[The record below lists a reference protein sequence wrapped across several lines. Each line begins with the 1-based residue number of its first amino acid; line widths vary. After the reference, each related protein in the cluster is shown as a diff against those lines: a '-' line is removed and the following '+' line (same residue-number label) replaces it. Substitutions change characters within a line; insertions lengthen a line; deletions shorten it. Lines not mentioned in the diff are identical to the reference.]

1 MNIIAKRIKSL
12 RTEKGLS
19 QQELADEL
27 GIGRSTLANYEQA
40 KREPNFET
48 LENIAD
54 FFNVDMNYLTG
65 FSDIY
70 NLTELSCNTP
80 IPSWFREDLDEEDR
94 IKKYLEFKEA
104 EKEDSMASSRYIPDH
119 FESVTDAMEFI
130 LRVPVVANNCGYD
143 LDTMSE
149 EEIIEMAEDLSEM
162 LQIMA
167 KKHRKK

>member
-1 MNIIAKRIKSL
+1 MFPQQSVSNWLNAKLMPRMGIIEILAEYFKILKSDL
-12 RTEKGLS
+12 LEEK
-19 QQELADEL
+19 QN
-27 GIGRSTLANYEQA
+27 ST
-40 KREPNFET
+40 
-48 LENIAD
+48 
-54 FFNVDMNYLTG
+54 
-65 FSDIY
+65 
-70 NLTELSCNTP
+70 
-80 IPSWFREDLDEEDR
+80 
-94 IKKYLEFKEA
+94 
-104 EKEDSMASSRYIPDH
+104 YIPDH

>member
-1 MNIIAKRIKSL
+1 MSDSEKTKKIFAKNLLKYMERHNLNQTDISEI
-12 RTEKGLS
+12 TGVS
-19 QQELADEL
+19 QQSVSNWLNAKLMPRMVIIEILAEYFKILKSDLLEEKQN
-27 GIGRSTLANYEQA
+27 ST
-40 KREPNFET
+40 
-48 LENIAD
+48 
-54 FFNVDMNYLTG
+54 
-65 FSDIY
+65 
-70 NLTELSCNTP
+70 
-80 IPSWFREDLDEEDR
+80 
-94 IKKYLEFKEA
+94 
-104 EKEDSMASSRYIPDH
+104 YIPDH

>member
-1 MNIIAKRIKSL
+1 MSTSDFATLFNKLCENSGKNNVQIAHDLNVDKA
-12 RTEKGLS
+12 T
-19 QQELADEL
+19 
-27 GIGRSTLANYEQA
+27 IGRWRSGERTPKLSKLND
-40 KREPNFET
+40 
-48 LENIAD
+48 IAD
-54 FFNVDMNYLTG
+54 YFNVDVQI
-65 FSDIY
+65 F
-70 NLTELSCNTP
+70 
-80 IPSWFREDLDEEDR
+80 
-94 IKKYLEFKEA
+94 
-104 EKEDSMASSRYIPDH
+104 ASNQNNNYIPDH